1 MPTKSNIDQMQKRI
15 QELKKKQDALLLVHN
30 YQRPEIQEV
39 ADVIGD
45 SFGLSQK
52 AQEAKEKNIIF
63 CGVDFMAESAL
74 ILNPTKNVIHPNPKS
89 KCPMAAMVDPE
100 GLLAL
105 KAQYP
110 GVPVVAYVN
119 TSAAVKAL
127 VDVCCTS
134 SNAVKVIASLPD
146 KKVIFVPDSNLG
158 LYVQRTIKDKHI
170 ILWPGYCRTHQN
182 LSVDQLKALK
192 KAHPKAVVVVHP
204 ECVPE
209 VIDFADVVAS
219 TEGMLAHVRKAPE
232 KEFIIGTER
241 EMVFRLR
248 KEVPDKVF
256 YQVDTAVCPAMK
268 MITLKDVLKS
278 METLEPKVKLPKDI
292 IEKARVPLQRML
304 DIGRGE
310 AAFKK

>member
-1 MPTKSNIDQMQKRI
+1 MTAKNDISAMQERI
-15 QELKKKQDALLLVHN
+15 RKLKKEQDALLLVHN
-30 YQRPEIQEV
+30 YQRPEIQDV

-52 AQEAKEKNIIF
+52 AQIATQANIVF

-74 ILNPTKNVIHPNPKS
+74 ILNPSKNVIHPNPES

-100 GLLAL
+100 GLKAL
-105 KAQYP
+105 MAQYP

-134 SNAVKVIASLPD
+134 SNAVKVIGSLPD
-146 KKVIFVPDSNLG
+146 KKVIFIPDSNLG
-158 LYVQRTIKDKHI
+158 LYVQRTVKDKEI
-170 ILWPGYCRTHQN
+170 ILWPGYCRTHQK
-182 LSVDQLKALK
+182 LSVKQLKALK
-192 KAHPKAVVVVHP
+192 KEHPNALVIVHP

-209 VIDFADVVAS
+209 VIDFADAVAS
-219 TEGMLAHVRKAPE
+219 TEGMLAFVRKSDQ

-241 EMVFRLR
+241 EMVYRLR
-248 KEVPDKVF
+248 KEVPGKTF

-268 MITLKDVLKS
+268 KITLKDVLKAL
-278 METLEPKVKLPKDI
+278 ETLEPKVRLPKDI
-292 IEKARVPLQRML
+292 MDKARAPLERMIS
-304 DIGRGE
+304 IGRGE
-310 AAFKK
+310 AAFVK